1 MGNAVVHFEVTGRDG
16 DKVQQFYAGL
26 FDWEIDADNPMS
38 YGIVNREA
46 NLDQGIGIGGG
57 VSSTM
62 EGGEPYAT
70 FYVSVDDVGSA
81 LQKAESLGGTRVM
94 DPMQVPDGPE
104 IAQFKDPDGNLIG
117 LVKTQP
123 VE

>member
-1 MGNAVVHFEVTGRDG
+1 MGNAVVHFEVTGG
-16 DKVQQFYAGL
+16 DADQIQQFYAGL
-26 FDWEIDADNPMS
+26 FDWEVDADNPMK

-57 VSSTM
+57 VSATM
-62 EGGEPYAT
+62 EGGEPYVT
-70 FYVSVDDVGSA
+70 FYVSVDDVEAA

>member
-16 DKVQQFYAGL
+16 EEAQRFYAGL
-26 FDWEIDADNPMS
+26 FDWEIDADNAMG

-57 VSSTM
+57 ISGTM
-62 EGGEPYAT
+62 DGGEPYVT
-70 FYVSVDDVGSA
+70 FYVSVDDVEAA
-81 LQKAESLGGTRVM
+81 LQEAESLGGSRVM

-104 IAQFKDPDGNLIG
+104 IAQFKDPDGNLVG
-117 LVKTQP
+117 LVRTQR